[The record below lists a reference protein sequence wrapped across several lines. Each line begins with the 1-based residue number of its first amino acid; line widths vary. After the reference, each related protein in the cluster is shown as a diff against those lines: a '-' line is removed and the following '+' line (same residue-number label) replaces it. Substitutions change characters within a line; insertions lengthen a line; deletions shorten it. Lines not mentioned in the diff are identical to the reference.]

1 VFVFPVAI
9 LAGPAITDVRTALG
23 FIGSNGQF
31 GMDSVALAPADSGLR
46 SFEIVGLV
54 RTWKGQ
60 PTTVSPR
67 TIALRSGAEGSL
79 PAEIN
84 FFSTKSA
91 NPALRPKLRIT
102 YVPQTSY
109 GIP

>member
-1 VFVFPVAI
+1 MFVYPLAV
-9 LAGPAITDVRTALG
+9 LAGPAVTDVASSLQFLG
-23 FIGSNGQF
+23 TNGQF
-31 GMDSVALAPADSGLR
+31 GLDSLRLAPGDSGVR

-54 RTWKGQ
+54 RTWRGQ

-79 PAEIN
+79 PAEID
-84 FFSTKSA
+84 FFSTRAA

>member
-1 VFVFPVAI
+1 M
-9 LAGPAITDVRTALG
+9 TDVASSLQ
-23 FIGSNGQF
+23 FLGSNGQF
-31 GMDSVALAPADSGLR
+31 GLDSLSLAPGDSGVR

-60 PTTVSPR
+60 ATTVSPR
-67 TIALRSGAEGSL
+67 TIALRSGSEGSL
-79 PAEIN
+79 PAEID
-84 FFSTKSA
+84 FFSTKA
-91 NPALRPKLRIT
+91 ALAAVRPRLRIT